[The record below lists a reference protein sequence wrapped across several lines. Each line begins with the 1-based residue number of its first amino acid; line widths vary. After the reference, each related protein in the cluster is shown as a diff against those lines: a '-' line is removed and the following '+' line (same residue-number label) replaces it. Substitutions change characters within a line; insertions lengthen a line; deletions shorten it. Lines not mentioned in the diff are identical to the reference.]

1 MKKVKF
7 CLQQSFLFKMGS
19 ASVGKFQTWKVNFKI
34 SRTYNFLQC
43 AFRSQLV
50 HFHQQ
55 VLEWL
60 VSLVEGSDIE
70 EVTDDM
76 LEKMIITEDKLAV
89 LFYEE
94 NDEVSATI
102 LESMENIDDDL
113 VRNRI
118 NWKASFHGL
127 SKYRFCLKF
136 NPIPKDNVIV
146 FQICLSSRY
155 DNFVFR
161 VPFKFSH
168 FRLGPR

>member
-1 MKKVKF
+1 
-7 CLQQSFLFKMGS
+7 
-19 ASVGKFQTWKVNFKI
+19 
-34 SRTYNFLQC
+34 
-43 AFRSQLV
+43 
-50 HFHQQ
+50 
-55 VLEWL
+55 

-118 NWKASFHGL
+118 N
-127 SKYRFCLKF
+127 
-136 NPIPKDNVIV
+136 
-146 FQICLSSRY
+146 
-155 DNFVFR
+155 
-161 VPFKFSH
+161 
-168 FRLGPR
+168 

>member
-1 MKKVKF
+1 MK
-7 CLQQSFLFKMGS
+7 S
-19 ASVGKFQTWKVNFKI
+19 KFQNFKDI
-34 SRTYNFLQC
+34 QC
-43 AFRSQLV
+43 PFRSQLI
-50 HFHQQ
+50 HFIQQ

-113 VRNRI
+113 VRNRT
-118 NWKASFHGL
+118 S
-127 SKYRFCLKF
+127 
-136 NPIPKDNVIV
+136 
-146 FQICLSSRY
+146 
-155 DNFVFR
+155 
-161 VPFKFSH
+161 
-168 FRLGPR
+168 

>member
-1 MKKVKF
+1 
-7 CLQQSFLFKMGS
+7 
-19 ASVGKFQTWKVNFKI
+19 
-34 SRTYNFLQC
+34 
-43 AFRSQLV
+43 
-50 HFHQQ
+50 
-55 VLEWL
+55 LEWL

-118 NWKASFHGL
+118 N
-127 SKYRFCLKF
+127 
-136 NPIPKDNVIV
+136 
-146 FQICLSSRY
+146 
-155 DNFVFR
+155 
-161 VPFKFSH
+161 
-168 FRLGPR
+168 